1 MDNFG
6 NEIYNKT
13 LRILQNK
20 KEYLTYIRAEQAE
33 LDRQGQ
39 IRYAKEKGR
48 IEGIENEKIEIAI
61 KMKNKGLPIED
72 IAEITCL
79 KPKFIK
85 KL

>member
-39 IRYAKEKGR
+39 IIYAKEKG
-48 IEGIENEKIEIAI
+48 IEKEKIEIAI